1 MLRKSNISLSNRAL
15 FYPNRKN
22 ALPRHEELQDSNV
35 AKRDL
40 SKRETANSSFSNLP
54 KLCFA
59 QHRENRY
66 PKIRVYSQAF
76 EDAGRTFA
84 SLNEP
89 SSWFCSA
96 EPSVTGTPFRQLV
109 LRSRTKEWG
118 HFCEA
123 KVTKLSNKSTET
135 TIRSPLFSQGRSRWT
150 CFCYAEARGGLTAK
164 VLGTQIKS
172 NQQNKFDLRRPIS
185 RCSRPVGPTEL
196 RSSSRWNANAPDST
210 RVDQKGLDDSWLLRS
225 LLQSKSGPREICIQW
240 LERVGFTFSPFAFI
254 FGTTFLFAALAST
267 LQKQAGRQW
276 LQTLSH
282 EKLPGLTENKVSQ
295 TSSWVFLESVLSQYI
310 NRDNSLLVSTTCLSQ
325 DAPYS
330 TKIRKAM
337 PRTLGPFLG
346 QLSRNESLRSNQT
359 GNEVALASATQ
370 KQVQPELYLNVFA
383 RAKTA
388 TSAAELEAALAGTE
402 PTFRL
407 LSKAE
412 HEQAKVA
419 RFALLRRAPARLPQK
434 GIQIQ
439 LSPLWSYHLKKDF
452 LGVFPLRRTNSADG
466 RSDKGFA
473 TLGLSQFSEPTLNK
487 SKISRLPERRNFR
500 VLSFAEQAKVY
511 GYPCSAFGR
520 ARKGFSYLGNLRRG
534 LVKPAQSASDQN
546 SIIAP
551 ELKRTLTWPWYKI
564 TAYHP
569 PNRFIVPTWN
579 DYTTTQVDSR
589 RDIIR
594 AKPAKTN
601 LRSVNGA
608 VEYAPKK
615 VIQANSGTLTQINF
629 NTASASNEHTLFDY
643 VNTDVERLR
652 LEDDSIPSKKDSIY
666 SKKKIHQDTLSAR
679 VLNVVKKSFYD
690 YGLSIPCTAQPPTW
704 VASRTRA
711 KLESSPAELDK
722 LFDSKTDEAEVSEA
736 KVSGAQVTR
745 GAQKL
750 FTFGKDSVNQK
761 LFDAER
767 RNRTGALRSRASRQT
782 LAKQKLG
789 SAPTISS
796 TKPVAFGTRKFG
808 AERLELGLIFKDI
821 AIPKKSFWEYAHYI
835 SGYNF
840 PELQDHEVADLFRLP
855 KLRSGCLQRRLKL
868 RFGQPR
874 SGLKVGAALQSK
886 VGLNPQMAEHS
897 SVGSPKA
904 NLGLP
909 VTFASRMFLRSGNF
923 DKRKLRPSKVGKDD
937 KLALTPNSS
946 FARVTGN
953 SWFCAATNEVFY
965 TPYLIKVPPKVLL
978 SVLNKTESISPQENA
993 PFSPGEH
1000 ESGSDFIIEFPSG
1013 QGQCSATQSKDD
1025 LVATLVP
1032 KEAKEVLLGR
1042 GNSPVTRATLEFEQ
1056 EGSNHD
1062 NSNLNSRFA
1071 KVSQAKVRGAR
1082 IWSPTGEP
1090 KDTFG
1095 KASTAQADNLDC
1107 HRGQPLVEGFTIR
1120 YTPLDLKQ
1128 ENRVRK
1134 AFKEL
1139 GRDYSD
1145 YLKQPKDSL
1154 PALLLSPSLEEDKQ
1168 IEEEEFQRL
1177 AQEKAAAKAAAKRTQ
1192 NEEEYN
1198 TGDSSTIE
1206 EDSDILDP
1214 LELSLRKGKSNVSNL
1229 EEEPLNDEEIEDSR
1243 FERLRFT
1250 RELETK
1256 KEEEDCRG
1264 IALSLTRRDSNPPMG
1279 GLEGGTP
1286 TRATQ
1291 KLELPEASLLRS
1303 KSAQEGPKHSLK
1315 TPLLAQTKGEHE
1327 QKLWPIRRPNIAQ
1340 FASKKLEPKVSD
1352 RKHSFFGQRSFWPT
1366 RLFSQEERLVS
1377 AHVINPYIRYNQ
1389 RNPWLILEQGGVLPS
1404 SSQTNQ
1410 TDNSP
1415 TSYSASSS
1423 AKLSTSADLCLDP
1436 LGPSKTRAVNSQ
1448 EPSSGSHPTL
1458 HTKICKSEDLQNL
1471 KNLQT
1476 QARLGLIRFVHFP
1489 LVCGANQ
1496 RRSEATPLLES
1507 ASYIHK
1513 TGNQNRIY
1521 KSDPRLRLTPLESSL
1536 SADWRIDR
1544 KVEAS
1549 PFRVTSKD
1557 RVYIVLPKLSENQW
1571 QKSVEWQLKRHFL
1584 DEDTRLESLV
1594 STEPFKTFKVKK
1606 IERSLPWLT
1615 MAGTGE
1621 LSPLNPLL
1629 GSTTQNQLPEQ
1640 SSGNLAKRKGESY
1653 RLANSNLNSCLAKV
1667 RETRV
1672 THGSREGSKKL
1683 CFNLFQWPYKTVGVF
1698 SPLGLSDR
1706 GSTSSI
1712 AGCTLT
1718 LLRSKSERSESVSE
1732 PISRLKSTAGALLR
1746 RASPA
1751 VLTRDNGL
1759 PITFL
1764 EEGSCPAL
1772 LSTALPPS
1780 GLLNYSRIPLSS
1792 SFTTYSTN
1800 CVPTLSMSSNPLFE
1814 VTKKLF
1820 SNQGDLNTELLFEA
1834 PSPSSWFLIYRL
1846 FLALILKEV
1855 FKYIYRISLKD
1866 FFIRIIN
1873 SDFGRTITSPEFRQS
1888 VQFEPF
1894 PEFYKPKKR
1903 LKDLIGIKNALLPLS
1918 EIIWFLRNNC
1928 RSRNGPHGV
1937 ILLGPEGVDTTAIA
1951 QAVAG
1956 EAKVPIIVQSLR
1968 ALTLTHSHPQKRL
1981 EKVLRLAR
1989 AQSPCVLFLD
1999 ELDVIGQSREGV
2011 IRKSSGDGNSLIS
2024 LDSSQFVE
2032 GPTQLQSP
2040 DEQTTSQGRRVD
2052 LMLRL
2057 LTVMDGLHHLNGVV
2071 IITTSKNTATLDPAL
2086 LRPGRFDR
2094 LIHLTLPD
2102 YEQRMELFKARTRAL
2117 GHTNNLPLD
2126 KHSSLLSVDELEY
2139 LSLRTANMSAADIVS
2154 AINYST
2160 LRAIVNETVHTV
2172 ETLEYGLN
2180 CVKALKEKQ
2189 GPRDHSLVTT

>member
-15 FYPNRKN
+15 FYPNHKN
-22 ALPRHEELQDSNV
+22 TLPRHEELQDSNV

-59 QHRENRY
+59 QHREKFRY

-89 SSWFCSA
+89 SSWSCSA

-118 HFCEA
+118 S
-123 KVTKLSNKSTET
+123 KLSNKSTET
-135 TIRSPLFSQGRSRWT
+135 IIRSPLFSQVRSGWT
-150 CFCYAEARGGLTAK
+150 CFGVAEARGGLTAK
-164 VLGTQIKS
+164 VLDTQIKS

-185 RCSRPVGPTEL
+185 KCSRPVGPTEL
-196 RSSSRWNANAPDST
+196 RSSSRWNANAADST
-210 RVDQKGLDDSWLLRS
+210 RVDQKGLDDSWLLRCTP
-225 LLQSKSGPREICIQW
+225 LRGVRPREICIQW

-295 TSSWVFLESVLSQYI
+295 ISSWVFLESVLSQYI

-346 QLSRNESLRSNQT
+346 QLSLNESSRSNQT
-359 GNEVALASATQ
+359 GNELVLASVTQ
-370 KQVQPELYLNVFA
+370 KQVQPELHLDVFA

-402 PTFRL
+402 PTFRF
-407 LSKAE
+407 
-412 HEQAKVA
+412 AKVA
-419 RFALLRRAPARLPQK
+419 RFALHSRAPVRLPQK
-434 GIQIQ
+434 GVQIQ
-439 LSPLWSYHLKKDF
+439 LSPLWSHHLKKDF
-452 LGVFPLRRTNSADG
+452 LGVFPLRQTNSAGD

-473 TLGLSQFSEPTLNK
+473 TLGLSRFSGPAQNK
-487 SKISRLPERRNFR
+487 SKISRLPERGNFR
-500 VLSFAEQAKVY
+500 LLSEAEHAKVY
-511 GYPCSAFGR
+511 GYPCSIFGR

-534 LVKPAQSASDQN
+534 LVKPSQSVSDQN
-546 SIIAP
+546 SRIAP
-551 ELKRTLTWPWYKI
+551 ELKTTLTWPWYKI

-579 DYTTTQVDSR
+579 DSTTTQVESR

-601 LRSVNGA
+601 LRFVNGA

-615 VIQANSGTLTQINF
+615 AIQANSGTLTQINF
-629 NTASASNEHTLFDY
+629 NNASPSNEQTLFGY

-666 SKKKIHQDTLSAR
+666 SKKKVHQDTLSTR

-690 YGLSIPCTAQPPTW
+690 YGLSIPHFCAAKVRTAQPPTW
-704 VASRTRA
+704 VAARTRA
-711 KLESSPAELDK
+711 KLELSPADLDN
-722 LFDSKTDEAEVSEA
+722 LFDSKTDEAQVSEA
-736 KVSGAQVTR
+736 KVSGAQVTKR
-745 GAQKL
+745 AQKL

-761 LFDAER
+761 LLDAER
-767 RNRTGALRSRASRQT
+767 RNRAGAMRSRASRQT
-782 LAKQKLG
+782 LAKRKLG
-789 SAPTISS
+789 SVPTISS

-808 AERLELGLIFKDI
+808 AERLELGLIFKNI
-821 AIPKKSFWEYAHYI
+821 AIPKKSFWEYAHSI

-840 PELQDHEVADLFRLP
+840 PELQDHEVTDLF
-855 KLRSGCLQRRLKL
+855 RLKL
-868 RFGQPR
+868 RFGQLR
-874 SGLKVGAALQSK
+874 RGLKVGAALQSK
-886 VGLNPQMAEHS
+886 VGLNPRR
-897 SVGSPKA
+897 
-904 NLGLP
+904 GLP
-909 VTFASRMFLRSGNF
+909 ELRSGNF
-923 DKRKLRPSKVGKDD
+923 DKRKLRPSKVDKDD
-937 KLALTPNSS
+937 KLGLTPP
-946 FARVTGN
+946 VN

-993 PFSPGEH
+993 PLSPGEH
-1000 ESGSDFIIEFPSG
+1000 EAGSDFIIEFPSG
-1013 QGQCSATQSKDD
+1013 QGQCSATQSKDEF
-1025 LVATLVP
+1025 VAPLVP
-1032 KEAKEVLLGR
+1032 KEPKEVLLRR

-1071 KVSQAKVRGAR
+1071 KVSQAKVPGAG

-1095 KASTAQADNLDC
+1095 KASTAQADNLER
-1107 HRGQPLVEGFTIR
+1107 HRRQPLVEGFTIR

-1128 ENRVRK
+1128 ENRVIK

-1206 EDSDILDP
+1206 EDFDILDP
-1214 LELSLRKGKSNVSNL
+1214 LEVSLRKGKSNVSNL

-1286 TRATQ
+1286 TRSTQ
-1291 KLELPEASLLRS
+1291 KLELPEASLLQS
-1303 KSAQEGPKHSLK
+1303 KSAQEGSKHSLK
-1315 TPLLAQTKGEHE
+1315 TPLLAHTKGEHE
-1327 QKLWPIRRPNIAQ
+1327 QKLWSIRRPNIAQ
-1340 FASKKLEPKVSD
+1340 FTSKKLEPKISD

-1377 AHVINPYIRYNQ
+1377 AHVINPYIRYDQ

-1415 TSYSASSS
+1415 ISYSASCS

-1448 EPSSGSHPTL
+1448 EPSSGSRPPL
-1458 HTKICKSEDLQNL
+1458 DTKICKSEDLQNL

-1489 LVCGANQ
+1489 VV
-1496 RRSEATPLLES
+1496 ES

-1621 LSPLNPLL
+1621 LLPLNPLL
-1629 GSTTQNQLPEQ
+1629 GSATQNQLPEQ

-1653 RLANSNLNSCLAKV
+1653 WLANSNLNSCFAKV
-1667 RETRV
+1667 REARV
-1672 THGSREGSKKL
+1672 THGSREGTKKPS
-1683 CFNLFQWPYKTVGVF
+1683 FNLFQWPYKTVGVV

-1706 GSTSSI
+1706 SSASSI
-1712 AGCTLT
+1712 GGCTL
-1718 LLRSKSERSESVSE
+1718 SRSESVSE
-1732 PISRLKSTAGALLR
+1732 PIPRSKSTAGALLR

-1751 VLTRDNGL
+1751 VLTRDNRL

-1764 EEGSCPAL
+1764 EEGSFPAL

-1780 GLLNYSRIPLSS
+1780 GLLNYTRIPLSS
-1792 SFTTYSTN
+1792 NFTTYSTN
-1800 CVPTLSMSSNPLFE
+1800 CVPTLSMNSNPLFE

-1820 SNQGDLNTELLFEA
+1820 SNQGDLNTELLFEV

-1855 FKYIYRISLKD
+1855 LKYIYRISLKD

-1989 AQSPCVLFLD
+1989 AQAPCVLFLD
-1999 ELDVIGQSREGV
+1999 ELDIIGQSREGV

-2040 DEQTTSQGRRVD
+2040 GEQTTSQGRRVD

-2102 YEQRMELFKARTRAL
+2102 YEQRMELFKSRTRAL
-2117 GHTNNLPLD
+2117 GHTNNLPLN

-2160 LRAIVNETVHTV
+2160 LRAIVNETVHTL

-2189 GPRDHSLVTT
+2189 GPRDHSLVAS

>member
-1 MLRKSNISLSNRAL
+1 MLRKPNISLSNRTL
-15 FYPNRKN
+15 FYPNHKN
-22 ALPRHEELQDSNV
+22 ALPRHEELQNSNV

-54 KLCFA
+54 KLCSA
-59 QHRENRY
+59 QHREKFRY

-89 SSWFCSA
+89 SPLFCSA
-96 EPSVTGTPFRQLV
+96 EPSVTGTVFRQLV
-109 LRSRTKEWG
+109 LRSRTKEG
-118 HFCEA
+118 GS
-123 KVTKLSNKSTET
+123 KLSNKSTET
-135 TIRSPLFSQGRSRWT
+135 TIRSPLFSQVRSGCT
-150 CFCYAEARGGLTAK
+150 CFCYPEARGGLTTK
-164 VLGTQIKS
+164 VLDTQIKS

-196 RSSSRWNANAPDST
+196 RSSNRWNANAPDST
-210 RVDQKGLDDSWLLRS
+210 RVDQKDLEDSWLLRN
-225 LLQSKSGPREICIQW
+225 PREICIQW

-295 TSSWVFLESVLSQYI
+295 ISSWVFLESVLSQYI
-310 NRDNSLLVSTTCLSQ
+310 TRDNSLLVSTTCLSQ

-337 PRTLGPFLG
+337 PRTLGTFLG
-346 QLSRNESLRSNQT
+346 QLSRNESSRSNQT
-359 GNEVALASATQ
+359 GNEVVIASATQ
-370 KQVQPELYLNVFA
+370 KQVQPELHLDVLA
-383 RAKTA
+383 RAKTT
-388 TSAAELEAALAGTE
+388 TSVAELEAALAGTE
-402 PTFRL
+402 PTFRV
-407 LSKAE
+407 LSFA
-412 HEQAKVA
+412 EQAKVA
-419 RFALLRRAPARLPQK
+419 RFALRSRAPVRLPQK
-434 GIQIQ
+434 GVQIQ
-439 LSPLWSYHLKKDF
+439 LSPLWSHHLKKDF
-452 LGVFPLRRTNSADG
+452 SGVFPLRRTNSAGG

-473 TLGLSQFSEPTLNK
+473 TPGLSRFSEPTLNK
-487 SKISRLPERRNFR
+487 SKISRLPERKNFR
-500 VLSFAEQAKVY
+500 FAKVY
-511 GYPCSAFGR
+511 GYPHYRFARVRALLRNKSEAFGR
-520 ARKGFSYLGNLRRG
+520 AKKGFTSLGNLRRG
-534 LVKPAQSASDQN
+534 LLKPAQLVSDQN

-594 AKPAKTN
+594 AKLAKTN
-601 LRSVNGA
+601 LGFVNGA
-608 VEYAPKK
+608 VEDAPKVEYAPKK

-629 NTASASNEHTLFDY
+629 NIASPSNEQTLFGY

-690 YGLSIPCTAQPPTW
+690 YGLSIPHFCEAKVRALSLRESEAQPPTW
-704 VASRTRA
+704 VAARTRA
-711 KLESSPAELDK
+711 KLELFPAHLDK
-722 LFDSKTDEAEVSEA
+722 LVDSKTDEAEVNEA
-736 KVSGAQVTR
+736 KVSGAQVR
-745 GAQKL
+745 KGAQRL

-761 LFDAER
+761 LLDVER
-767 RNRTGALRSRASRQT
+767 KNRAGALRSRASRQT
-782 LAKQKLG
+782 LAKRKLG
-789 SAPTISS
+789 SVPTISS

-808 AERLELGLIFKDI
+808 AKRLELGLIFKNI

-855 KLRSGCLQRRLKL
+855 ELRSGCLQRRLKL
-868 RFGQPR
+868 RFGRPR
-874 SGLKVGAALQSK
+874 RGLKVGAALQSK
-886 VGLNPQMAEHS
+886 VGLNPRS
-897 SVGSPKA
+897 
-904 NLGLP
+904 GLP
-909 VTFASRMFLRSGNF
+909 ELRSGNF

-937 KLALTPNSS
+937 KLGLTPHFCEAKVTVNS
-946 FARVTGN
+946 G
-953 SWFCAATNEVFY
+953 FCAATNEVFY

-978 SVLNKTESISPQENA
+978 SVLNKTESITPQENE
-993 PFSPGEH
+993 PFSPGE
-1000 ESGSDFIIEFPSG
+1000 DAP
-1013 QGQCSATQSKDD
+1013 
-1025 LVATLVP
+1025 
-1032 KEAKEVLLGR
+1032 
-1042 GNSPVTRATLEFEQ
+1042 
-1056 EGSNHD
+1056 
-1062 NSNLNSRFA
+1062 
-1071 KVSQAKVRGAR
+1071 R
-1082 IWSPTGEP
+1082 IWSPTGES
-1090 KDTFG
+1090 KDTFS

-1107 HRGQPLVEGFTIR
+1107 HREQPLVEGFTLR

-1128 ENRVRK
+1128 ESRVRK

-1139 GRDYSD
+1139 GRDYSE

-1154 PALLLSPSLEEDKQ
+1154 PALLLSSSLEEDKQ

-1214 LELSLRKGKSNVSNL
+1214 LEVSLRKGKNNVSNL

-1279 GLEGGTP
+1279 GFEGGAP

-1291 KLELPEASLLRS
+1291 KLELPEAV
-1303 KSAQEGPKHSLK
+1303 QEGSKHSLK
-1315 TPLLAQTKGEHE
+1315 TLLLAQTKGEHE
-1327 QKLWPIRRPNIAQ
+1327 QKLWSIRRPNIAQ

-1377 AHVINPYIRYNQ
+1377 AHVINPYIRYDQ
-1389 RNPWLILEQGGVLPS
+1389 RNPWLILEQDGVLPS
-1404 SSQTNQ
+1404 SYQTNQ

-1448 EPSSGSHPTL
+1448 ETSSGSRPTL

-1489 LVCGANQ
+1489 VV
-1496 RRSEATPLLES
+1496 ES

-1629 GSTTQNQLPEQ
+1629 GFQRNQSGDFMLLRSKSKALGSATQNQLPEQ
-1640 SSGNLAKRKGESY
+1640 SSVTGTEFRAYPELRSGNLSKRKGESY
-1653 RLANSNLNSCLAKV
+1653 RLANSNLNSYLVKV
-1667 RETRV
+1667 REARV
-1672 THGSREGSKKL
+1672 THGSREGTKKPS
-1683 CFNLFQWPYKTVGVF
+1683 FNLFQWPYKTVGVF

-1706 GSTSSI
+1706 GSASSI
-1712 AGCTLT
+1712 AGCAPT
-1718 LLRSKSERSESVSE
+1718 S
-1732 PISRLKSTAGALLR
+1732 KSTAGALLR

-1751 VLTRDNGL
+1751 LLTRDNRL

-1772 LSTALPPS
+1772 LSTALSPS
-1780 GLLNYSRIPLSS
+1780 GLLNYSRVPLSS

-1820 SNQGDLNTELLFEA
+1820 SNQGDLNTELLFEV

-1866 FFIRIIN
+1866 FVIRIIN

-2011 IRKSSGDGNSLIS
+2011 IRKSSSDGNSLIS

-2189 GPRDHSLVTT
+2189 GPRDHSLVAT

>member
-1 MLRKSNISLSNRAL
+1 
-15 FYPNRKN
+15 
-22 ALPRHEELQDSNV
+22 
-35 AKRDL
+35 
-40 SKRETANSSFSNLP
+40 
-54 KLCFA
+54 
-59 QHRENRY
+59 
-66 PKIRVYSQAF
+66 
-76 EDAGRTFA
+76 
-84 SLNEP
+84 
-89 SSWFCSA
+89 
-96 EPSVTGTPFRQLV
+96 
-109 LRSRTKEWG
+109 
-118 HFCEA
+118 
-123 KVTKLSNKSTET
+123 
-135 TIRSPLFSQGRSRWT
+135 
-150 CFCYAEARGGLTAK
+150 
-164 VLGTQIKS
+164 
-172 NQQNKFDLRRPIS
+172 
-185 RCSRPVGPTEL
+185 
-196 RSSSRWNANAPDST
+196 
-210 RVDQKGLDDSWLLRS
+210 LLR
-225 LLQSKSGPREICIQW
+225 KSGPREICIQW

-325 DAPYS
+325 AAPYS

-359 GNEVALASATQ
+359 GNEFALASATQ
-370 KQVQPELYLNVFA
+370 KQVQPELHLDVFA

-388 TSAAELEAALAGTE
+388 TSAAELETALAGTE
-402 PTFRL
+402 PTFRM
-407 LSKAE
+407 LSFA
-412 HEQAKVA
+412 EQAKV
-419 RFALLRRAPARLPQK
+419 ARLPQK

-439 LSPLWSYHLKKDF
+439 LSPLWSHHLKKDF
-452 LGVFPLRRTNSADG
+452 LGVFPLRRTNSAGG

-487 SKISRLPERRNFR
+487 SKISRFPERRNFR
-500 VLSFAEQAKVY
+500 FAKVY
-511 GYPCSAFGR
+511 GYPFALLRSKGEAFGR

-569 PNRFIVPTWN
+569 PNHFIVPTWN

-601 LRSVNGA
+601 LRFVNGA

-629 NTASASNEHTLFDY
+629 NTASASNEQTLFGY

-679 VLNVVKKSFYD
+679 VLNVVKKGFYD
-690 YGLSIPCTAQPPTW
+690 YGLSIPHFCEAKVRALSLRESEAQPPTW

-711 KLESSPAELDK
+711 LLESSPAELDK

-736 KVSGAQVTR
+736 QVTR

-761 LFDAER
+761 LLDAER

-782 LAKQKLG
+782 LAKRKLG
-789 SAPTISS
+789 SVPTISS

-808 AERLELGLIFKDI
+808 AERLELGLIFKNI

-855 KLRSGCLQRRLKL
+855 ELRSGCLQRRQKL

-874 SGLKVGAALQSK
+874 TGLKVGAALQSK
-886 VGLNPQMAEHS
+886 EGLNPRR
-897 SVGSPKA
+897 
-904 NLGLP
+904 GLP
-909 VTFASRMFLRSGNF
+909 ELRSGNF

-937 KLALTPNSS
+937 KLGLTPH
-946 FARVTGN
+946 FCEAKVTVN

-1032 KEAKEVLLGR
+1032 KEPKEVLLGR

-1056 EGSNHD
+1056 EGSNHG
-1062 NSNLNSRFA
+1062 NSNLNSRMLSLAEQA

-1214 LELSLRKGKSNVSNL
+1214 LEVSLRKGKSNVSNL

-1286 TRATQ
+1286 IRATQ
-1291 KLELPEASLLRS
+1291 KLELPETSLLRS
-1303 KSAQEGPKHSLK
+1303 KSAQEGSKHSLK
-1315 TPLLAQTKGEHE
+1315 TPLLAQTKGSLLRSKSAHE

-1377 AHVINPYIRYNQ
+1377 AHVINPYIRYDQ

-1404 SSQTNQ
+1404 SFQTNQ

-1436 LGPSKTRAVNSQ
+1436 LGLSKTRAVNSQ
-1448 EPSSGSHPTL
+1448 EPSSGSRSTL

-1476 QARLGLIRFVHFP
+1476 QARLGLIRFVQFP
-1489 LVCGANQ
+1489 VV
-1496 RRSEATPLLES
+1496 ES

-1629 GSTTQNQLPEQ
+1629 GFAAQNQLPEQ

-1653 RLANSNLNSCLAKV
+1653 RLANSNLNSCVAKV
-1667 RETRV
+1667 REARV
-1672 THGSREGSKKL
+1672 THGSREGSKKPS
-1683 CFNLFQWPYKTVGVF
+1683 FNLFQWPYKTVGVF

-1706 GSTSSI
+1706 GSASSI

-1718 LLRSKSERSESVSE
+1718 LSLRESVSE
-1732 PISRLKSTAGALLR
+1732 PIPRSKSTAGALLR

-1780 GLLNYSRIPLSS
+1780 GLLDYSRIPLSS

-1800 CVPTLSMSSNPLFE
+1800 CVPTLSMSSNPFFE
-1814 VTKKLF
+1814 VTNKLF
-1820 SNQGDLNTELLFEA
+1820 SNQGDLNTELLFEV

-2032 GPTQLQSP
+2032 GATQLQSP

-2126 KHSSLLSVDELEY
+2126 KHTSLLSVDELEY

-2180 CVKALKEKQ
+2180 CVKALKDKQ